1 MSRFGAMR
9 AMGGQMGTSM
19 YGAAGRAGTAVQGS
33 ATYQSAAKTAGKK
46 VEMDIN
52 WGTIGI
58 ILFLGFFYMVI
69 ASLGIDMYSKCDEM
83 KGKTVQENL
92 NKWLIATL
100 AIAITIPFTLF
111 VTKVAGSKKLGAF
124 TLLYAIMGLIGS
136 SAALNWARKCAS
148 AKKEKSKLIYSGVN
162 VASFACVLLVSV
174 FLFVKKSKTA

>member
-58 ILFLGFFYMVI
+58 IL
-69 ASLGIDMYSKCDEM
+69 
-83 KGKTVQENL
+83 
-92 NKWLIATL
+92 
-100 AIAITIPFTLF
+100 P
-111 VTKVAGSKKLGAF
+111 
-124 TLLYAIMGLIGS
+124 
-136 SAALNWARKCAS
+136 RHRH
-148 AKKEKSKLIYSGVN
+148 
-162 VASFACVLLVSV
+162 VL
-174 FLFVKKSKTA
+174 